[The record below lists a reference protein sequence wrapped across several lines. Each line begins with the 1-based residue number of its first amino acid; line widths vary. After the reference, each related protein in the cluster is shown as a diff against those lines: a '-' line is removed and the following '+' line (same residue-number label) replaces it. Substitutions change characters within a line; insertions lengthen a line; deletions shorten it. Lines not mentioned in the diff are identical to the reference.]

1 MSSNTEKINLWFDQF
16 DRKFSDFPD
25 IIAFSAEE
33 YFRERFEQENW
44 EGQSWQALKPSYA
57 KKKKFGAGKILTGKG
72 ILKGSIWQSEVSP
85 SRVTIS
91 AGGSKAPYARIHNE
105 GGVIQK
111 KARKEN
117 FVRNR
122 YKKGPKSKA
131 FGGMGL
137 FKKGTTPGEG
147 LSFKAHSVTMPKRQ
161 FMGPS
166 ATLNARIMARL
177 RAHYNSVT

>member
-1 MSSNTEKINLWFDQF
+1 MSNIENINLWFDQF
-16 DRKFSDFPD
+16 DRKFSAFPT
-25 IIAFSAEE
+25 IIAETAVEHFQ
-33 YFRERFEQENW
+33 ERFTQENW
-44 EGQSWQALKPSYA
+44 EGVGWQKRKDKEPHRLLMKSRNL
-57 KKKKFGAGKILTGKG
+57 FR
-72 ILKGSIWQSEVSP
+72 SIHPSEVTPQLVRIRAGSP
-85 SRVTIS
+85 QV
-91 AGGSKAPYARIHNE
+91 PYAQIHNE

-147 LSFKAHSVTMPKRQ
+147 LSFKAHSVTIPKRQ

-166 ATLNARIMARL
+166 SMLNTRIMERL
-177 RAHYNSVT
+177 RAYYNSTTS